1 MDLKMTKESYGGSKL
16 SWLGSRHGVENAR
29 TVTIDRTKL
38 AAGVVT
44 AGVVLAGTPLA
55 KSGAKVA
62 PYTGDEAEEF
72 VGFLLTDQA
81 VKAGGGDIVAPLLDH
96 GRVIVAKLPVAFT
109 APADATS
116 FVFV

>member
-1 MDLKMTKESYGGSKL
+1 MDLKITKESYGGSKL
-16 SWLGSRHGVENAR
+16 SWLGSRHGVDNAR
-29 TVTIDRTKL
+29 TVTIDRSKL
-38 AAGVVT
+38 ATAVVT
-44 AGVVLAGTPLA
+44 AGVVPAGTPLA
-55 KSGAKVA
+55 QAGAKVA
-62 PYTGDEAEEF
+62 PYTAAEGEVF

-109 APADATS
+109 APDNATS

>member
-16 SWLGSRHGVENAR
+16 SWLGSRRGVDTAR
-29 TVTIDRTKL
+29 TVTIDRSKL
-38 AAGVVT
+38 ADAVVVAGV
-44 AGVVLAGTPLA
+44 LPAGTPLA
-55 KSGAKVA
+55 VAGAKVA
-62 PYTGDEAEEF
+62 PYTGAEEEVF
-72 VGFLLTDQA
+72 AGFLLTDQA

-109 APADATS
+109 APDNATS